1 MTGIEVTETV
11 IATAAKTDH
20 RDTIVITGPAT
31 TTDAIRPD
39 LANEEAKKIVSPA
52 IEMMMMMA
60 TDISARAVQNTMGT
74 MRTTRRSVDTAPAV
88 MKNPLRLKRSLKRNP
103 VS

>member
-11 IATAAKTDH
+11 IVTAAKTDH

-39 LANEEAKKIVSPA
+39 LANEEAKKIASPDTK
-52 IEMMMMMA
+52 MMMV
-60 TDISARAVQNTMGT
+60 TDISARAVITKWTMK
-74 MRTTRRSVDTAPAV
+74 TTRRSVDTAPAA
-88 MKNPLRLKRSLKRNP
+88 MKKSPLRLKR
-103 VS
+103 

>member
-20 RDTIVITGPAT
+20 QDTIVITGPAT

-52 IEMMMMMA
+52 IEMMMMA
-60 TDISARAVQNTMGT
+60 TDISARAVQINMGT

-88 MKNPLRLKRSLKRNP
+88 MKENPLRLKLSLRRNP